1 MMILNKKRKIENKNI
16 DQIMYFIRRVHDMAD
31 FYQNADLTPKDFIS
45 SHPDLLDIVVMNNKY
60 RDEKL
65 NINNLTWAAACSFVI
80 FNSNEYIDIINK
92 FDSPLWKNKST
103 KH

>member
-1 MMILNKKRKIENKNI
+1 MILNKKRKIENKNI

-80 FNSNEYIDIINK
+80 FNSNEYINLIKNIDLSEYKRKII
-92 FDSPLWKNKST
+92 

>member
-80 FNSNEYIDIINK
+80 FNSNEYINLIKNIDLSEYKRKII
-92 FDSPLWKNKST
+92 

>member
-1 MMILNKKRKIENKNI
+1 MMILNKKRKIEDKKI
-16 DQIMYFIRRVHDMAD
+16 DQMIYFIRRVHDMAD
-31 FYQNADLTPKDFIS
+31 FYQNASLTPKDFIS

-92 FDSPLWKNKST
+92 FDRSPYNKELT
-103 KH
+103 EH